1 MRDGQVLEGKDRG
14 LEEEES
20 ELARKEQ
27 LEKRLQS
34 RSHCGGEKTRDER
47 QEMMCEIVLSV

>member
-1 MRDGQVLEGKDRG
+1 MRDGQVFEGKDGG

-27 LEKRLQS
+27 LEKR
-34 RSHCGGEKTRDER
+34 SHCGGEKTSDER
-47 QEMMCEIVLSV
+47 QEMMREIVLSV